1 MNVVIVGG
9 GISGVSAAK
18 VLLKSGH
25 KATILEQTDAPGGLM
40 ERIAN
45 CRVGFKTFFAEIQ
58 NAPGLEVITGSRIV
72 DVDKLYE
79 KSLVTLED
87 GRLIE
92 ADAVIIAAGLS
103 PYEPKERTGRRIL
116 ASLDYDRLIDQRNE
130 SLPEDLR
137 RVAFILCVG
146 SRCAEY
152 PLCSTVCCS
161 YTLREI
167 KWTFQRGIT
176 PHITVFYNDLRFFG
190 QEFYMEKL
198 YREMGVSFIRA
209 NSRYLE
215 EDADGVTMRYFN
227 GGRLSEE
234 RFDYVVLAGG
244 LRPNPTLADLSLLF
258 GFSLDERGFVR
269 EAGSLRTDANGI
281 YASGG
286 SLEPMSIKDAILT
299 GYGAATRCLKELDD
313 RKHVPEITVYKE
325 RAPDLKI
332 DRKATSY
339 LFYLGT
345 EDTLLK
351 MFYEFFSE
359 QFILK
364 ALELRKKGKDVLF
377 VTRNLVVPSYSELL
391 YEQARRAGVLFIHL
405 EEDERIDLHKN
416 EAVIAGPKGEAVFS
430 AERVVTME
438 QYRDRMQQRE
448 FLMQYRSEPQLR
460 WSPTKW
466 DRQRYHAGFIR
477 FPRADRWEE
486 REVLGALGEC
496 LIEKDEERILPDV
509 DEERCSG
516 CGSCSDACPS
526 DAIEMQAKEKQVS
539 VFGPLGSTVAPVAAV
554 KKELCT
560 GCGLCASTCPS
571 DVIGF
576 KEASIPEC
584 DLV

>member
-1 MNVVIVGG
+1 MNVIVVGG

-25 KATILEQTDAPGGLM
+25 RVTILEQAGAPGGLM
-40 ERIAN
+40 EKIAN
-45 CRVGFKTFFAEIQ
+45 CRVGFKTFFAEIEK
-58 NAPGLEVITGSRIV
+58 ARGLEVITGGRIV
-72 DVDKLYE
+72 DVDRLYE

-103 PYEPKERTGRRIL
+103 PYEPKERTGRRIF

-130 SLPEDLR
+130 SLPDDLR

-146 SRCAEY
+146 SRCLEY
-152 PLCSTVCCS
+152 PLCSAVCCS
-161 YTLREI
+161 YTMREI

-176 PHITVFYNDLRFFG
+176 PQLTVFYNDLRFSG

-198 YREMGVSFIRA
+198 YRDLGVSFIRA

-215 EDADGVTMRYFN
+215 EDDEGVTVRYFN

-234 RFDYVVLAGG
+234 RFDYVALATG
-244 LRPNPTLADLSLLF
+244 LRPGATLAELSQLF
-258 GFSLDERGFVR
+258 GFSLNEWGFVR
-269 EAGSLRTDANGI
+269 ETEPLKTDGKGV

-299 GYGAATRCLKELDD
+299 GYGAAIQCMKDID
-313 RKHVPEITVYKE
+313 YGKHVPAIEVYKE
-325 RAPDLKI
+325 AAPAITTGPNAD
-332 DRKATSY
+332 SY

-351 MFYEFFSE
+351 IFYEFFSD
-359 QFILK
+359 QFIRE
-364 ALELRKKGKDVLF
+364 ALELRKEGKDVLF
-377 VTRNLVVPSYSELL
+377 VTRNLVVPSYSEML
-391 YEQARRAGVLFIHL
+391 YEQARRAGVIFIHL
-405 EEDERIDLHKN
+405 EEDERIDLRGDG
-416 EAVIAGPKGEAVFS
+416 AVIAGPKGEATL
-430 AERVVTME
+430 AADRVVTLDERADGM
-438 QYRDRMQQRE
+438 RQRE
-448 FLMQYRSEPQLR
+448 FLIQYRSEPQLR

-466 DRQRYHAGFIR
+466 DRARYHAGFIR
-477 FPRADRWEE
+477 FPRASRWEG

-496 LIEKDEERILPDV
+496 LIEKDEERVLPDI

-516 CGSCSDACPS
+516 CGSCSNACPA
-526 DAIEMQAKEKQVS
+526 DAIEMEAKEKQVS
-539 VFGPLGSTVAPVAAV
+539 IFGPLGFSLVPVASV
-554 KKELCT
+554 KKELCV

-576 KEASIPEC
+576 KETS
-584 DLV
+584 